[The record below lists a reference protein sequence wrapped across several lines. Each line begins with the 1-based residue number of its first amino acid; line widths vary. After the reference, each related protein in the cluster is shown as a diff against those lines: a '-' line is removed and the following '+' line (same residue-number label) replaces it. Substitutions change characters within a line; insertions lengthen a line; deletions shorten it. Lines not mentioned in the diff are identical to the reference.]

1 LVLLIETVFLWS
13 RYVAVKG
20 AHFGRP
26 AITADKDAN
35 AYIVGFLVSD
45 LSNPIS
51 QSAAYTIV
59 KKGVGGLHSSMLI
72 SYDHAAYTMNQN

>member
-1 LVLLIETVFLWS
+1 VSS

-35 AYIVGFLVSD
+35 AYIVGFVVSD
-45 LSNPIS
+45 LSTPFN
-51 QSAAYTIV
+51 QSAAYLTI
-59 KKGVGGLHSSMLI
+59 KKGVGGTTSFFSVV
-72 SYDHAAYTMNQN
+72 

>member
-1 LVLLIETVFLWS
+1 M
-13 RYVAVKG
+13 AVKG

-51 QSAAYTIV
+51 QSAAYTIE
-59 KKGVGGLHSSMLI
+59 KKGIGVLHSSILI
-72 SYDHAAYTMNQN
+72 LYGHAAYTMNQN